1 MKVIKILL
9 SILSVVI
16 IAGCSS
22 KKDSY
27 VEIES
32 INKELSKSDILSG
45 NFETLSGTWYSE
57 VGKNENQMILTID
70 KEGNVKVF
78 NDNKEIQNKGSL
90 VVANDN
96 TFDKGYLVM
105 NVKGIK
111 EGEEGRERKE
121 RKERNIYADGR
132 MGEEHTYSTFDRN
145 LYFFQGKSEFNRDE
159 VGFDFSRENEDVIK
173 YDIPK
178 KITKDTLVFQKN
190 EKPKEKGYGRP
201 NAINYTVFHRKNEM
215 NEQPTPIKSN
225 LNIDEIKN
233 SNLSSIA
240 SNWRNPDGH
249 SFKVYSDGRGE
260 SFFHGTTRRGV
271 IEFSSIQDNIISG
284 NFGKKTEQWV
294 IPIYA
299 NGDIGRE
306 VDGVD
311 GYNIQIIKSGNTVGA
326 TKNTFLYDIFE
337 LPDGVPRLSVIDRD
351 VLTLRDHFDEYFES
365 PSKVFFRE
373 KEMKQFAD
381 VKNENI
387 MNIDGLV
394 KGDFS
399 TVVGTWGDPENQ
411 GIGNRIRI
419 DEKGVL
425 TWIGSR
431 SAERIIHDVKKNAD
445 NSGIGIFGKEFNW
458 ETVTPSNYINFIP
471 AGIAIKGEENSD
483 NSKDRI
489 IFGSIEKQSDRKIFY
504 RLDE

>member
-1 MKVIKILL
+1 MKVVKIFL

-16 IAGCSS
+16 ISGCHS
-22 KKDSY
+22 KDSY

-32 INKELSKSDILSG
+32 ENKELSKSDILSG

-78 NDNKEIQNKGSL
+78 NDNKEIKNKGSL

-111 EGEEGRERKE
+111 EG
-121 RKERNIYADGR
+121 KERNIYAGGQ
-132 MGEEHTYSTFDRN
+132 MGQEQIYSKFDRN

-159 VGFDFSRENEDVIK
+159 VGFDFSRESEDVIK

-178 KITKDTLVFQKN
+178 KITKDTLIFQEN

-201 NAINYTVFHRKNEM
+201 NPIHYTVFHRKNEM

-233 SNLSSIA
+233 RNLSSIA
-240 SNWRNPDGH
+240 GNWRNPDGH

-271 IEFSSIQDNIISG
+271 IEFSTVRDDIILG
-284 NFGKKTEQWV
+284 DFGKKTEQWV

-311 GYNIQIIKSGNTVGA
+311 GDNIQIIKSGETVGA

-351 VLTLRDHFDEYFES
+351 VLTLTDHFDENFES

-431 SAERIIHDVKKNAD
+431 SAERIIHDVKHNGD

-471 AGIAIKGEENSD
+471 AGVAIKGEENSD
-483 NSKDRI
+483 SSKDRI
-489 IFGSIEKQSDRKIFY
+489 IFGSIEKQSYKKIFY

>member
-1 MKVIKILL
+1 MKVVKIFL

-16 IAGCSS
+16 ISGCHS
-22 KKDSY
+22 KDSY

-32 INKELSKSDILSG
+32 ANKELSKSDILSG

-78 NDNKEIQNKGSL
+78 NDNKEIKNKGSL

-111 EGEEGRERKE
+111 EG
-121 RKERNIYADGR
+121 KERNIYAGGQ
-132 MGEEHTYSTFDRN
+132 MGQEQTYSKFDRN

-159 VGFDFSRENEDVIK
+159 VGFDFSRESEDVIK

-178 KITKDTLVFQKN
+178 KITKDTLIFQEN

-201 NAINYTVFHRKNEM
+201 NPIHYTVFHRKNEM

-233 SNLSSIA
+233 RNLSSIA
-240 SNWRNPDGH
+240 GNWRNPDGH

-260 SFFHGTTRRGV
+260 SFFHGSTRRGV
-271 IEFSSIQDNIISG
+271 IEFSTVRDDIILG
-284 NFGKKTEQWV
+284 DFGKKTEQWV

-311 GYNIQIIKSGNTVGA
+311 GDNIQIIKSGETVGA

-351 VLTLRDHFDEYFES
+351 VLTLTDHFDEYFES
-365 PSKVFFRE
+365 PSIVFFRE

-399 TVVGTWGDPENQ
+399 TVVGTWGVPENQ
-411 GIGNRIRI
+411 GIGNRMRI

-425 TWIGSR
+425 TWIDSR

-445 NSGIGIFGKEFNW
+445 NSGIGISGKEFNW

-471 AGIAIKGEENSD
+471 AGVTIKGEVNGDS
-483 NSKDRI
+483 SKDRI
-489 IFGSIEKQSDRKIFY
+489 IFGSIEKQSDKKIFY

>member
-1 MKVIKILL
+1 MKVVKIFL

-16 IAGCSS
+16 ISGCHS
-22 KKDSY
+22 KDSY

-32 INKELSKSDILSG
+32 ANKELSKSDVLSG

-78 NDNKEIQNKGSL
+78 NDNKEIKNKGSL

-111 EGEEGRERKE
+111 EG
-121 RKERNIYADGR
+121 KERNIYAGGQ
-132 MGEEHTYSTFDRN
+132 MGQEQTYSKFDRN

-159 VGFDFSRENEDVIK
+159 VGFDFSRESEDVIK

-178 KITKDTLVFQKN
+178 KITKDTLIFQEN

-201 NAINYTVFHRKNEM
+201 NPIHYTVFHRKNEM

-233 SNLSSIA
+233 RNLSSIA
-240 SNWRNPDGH
+240 GNWRNPDGH

-260 SFFHGTTRRGV
+260 SFFHGSTRRGV
-271 IEFSSIQDNIISG
+271 IEFSTVRDDIILG
-284 NFGKKTEQWV
+284 DFGKKTEQWV

-311 GYNIQIIKSGNTVGA
+311 GDNIQIIKSGETVGA

-351 VLTLRDHFDEYFES
+351 VLTLTDHFDEYFES

-399 TVVGTWGDPENQ
+399 TVVGTWGVPEDQ

-431 SAERIIHDVKKNAD
+431 SAERIIHDVKHNGD

-471 AGIAIKGEENSD
+471 AGVAIKGEENSD
-483 NSKDRI
+483 SSKDRI

>member
-1 MKVIKILL
+1 MKVVKIFL

-16 IAGCSS
+16 ISGCHS
-22 KKDSY
+22 KDSY
-27 VEIES
+27 IEIES
-32 INKELSKSDILSG
+32 ANKELSKSDILSG

-78 NDNKEIQNKGSL
+78 NDNKKIKNKGSL

-111 EGEEGRERKE
+111 EG
-121 RKERNIYADGR
+121 KERNIYAGGQ
-132 MGEEHTYSTFDRN
+132 MGQEQTYSKFDRN

-159 VGFDFSRENEDVIK
+159 VGFDFSRESEDVIK

-178 KITKDTLVFQKN
+178 KITKDTLIFQEN

-201 NAINYTVFHRKNEM
+201 NPIHYTVFHRKNEM

-233 SNLSSIA
+233 RNLSSIA
-240 SNWRNPDGH
+240 GNWRNPDGH

-260 SFFHGTTRRGV
+260 SFFHGSTRRGV
-271 IEFSSIQDNIISG
+271 IEFSTVRDDIILG
-284 NFGKKTEQWV
+284 DFGKKTEQWV

-311 GYNIQIIKSGNTVGA
+311 GDNIQIIKSGETVGA

-351 VLTLRDHFDEYFES
+351 VLTLTDHFDEYFES

-399 TVVGTWGDPENQ
+399 TVVGTWGVPEDQ

-431 SAERIIHDVKKNAD
+431 SAERIIHDVKHNGD

-471 AGIAIKGEENSD
+471 AGVAIKGEENNDS
-483 NSKDRI
+483 SKDRI
-489 IFGSIEKQSDRKIFY
+489 IFGSIEKQSDKKIFY

>member
-1 MKVIKILL
+1 MKVVKIFL

-16 IAGCSS
+16 ISGCHS
-22 KKDSY
+22 KDSY
-27 VEIES
+27 IEIES
-32 INKELSKSDILSG
+32 ANKELSKSDILSG

-78 NDNKEIQNKGSL
+78 NDNKEIKNKGSL

-111 EGEEGRERKE
+111 EG
-121 RKERNIYADGR
+121 KERNIYAGGQ
-132 MGEEHTYSTFDRN
+132 MGQEQTYSKFDRN

-159 VGFDFSRENEDVIK
+159 VGFDFSRESEDVIK

-178 KITKDTLVFQKN
+178 KITKDTLIFQEN

-201 NAINYTVFHRKNEM
+201 NPIHYTVFHRKNEM

-225 LNIDEIKN
+225 LNINEIKN
-233 SNLSSIA
+233 RNLSSIA
-240 SNWRNPDGH
+240 GNWRNPDGH

-260 SFFHGTTRRGV
+260 SFFHGSTRRGV
-271 IEFSSIQDNIISG
+271 IEFSTVRDDIILG
-284 NFGKKTEQWV
+284 DFGKKTEQWV

-311 GYNIQIIKSGNTVGA
+311 GDNIQIIKSGETVGA

-351 VLTLRDHFDEYFES
+351 VLTLTDHFDEYFES

-399 TVVGTWGDPENQ
+399 TVVGTWGVPENK
-411 GIGNRIRI
+411 GIGNRLRI

-431 SAERIIHDVKKNAD
+431 SAERIIHDVKHNGD

-471 AGIAIKGEENSD
+471 AGVAIKGEENNDS
-483 NSKDRI
+483 SKDRI
-489 IFGSIEKQSDRKIFY
+489 IFGSIEKQSDKKIFY

>member
-1 MKVIKILL
+1 MKVVKIFLC
-9 SILSVVI
+9 ILTVVI
-16 IAGCSS
+16 ISGCYS
-22 KKDSY
+22 KDSY

-32 INKELSKSDILSG
+32 ANKELIKSDILSG

-78 NDNKEIQNKGSL
+78 NDNKKIQNKGSL
-90 VVANDN
+90 VVASDN

-105 NVKGIK
+105 NVKGKK
-111 EGEEGRERKE
+111 EGEE

-132 MGEEHTYSTFDRN
+132 MGKEQTYSKFDRN

-159 VGFDFSRENEDVIK
+159 VGFDFSRENENVFK

-201 NAINYTVFHRKNEM
+201 ESIRYIVFHRKNEM

-233 SNLSSIA
+233 LNFSSIA
-240 SNWRNPDGH
+240 GNWRNPDGH
-249 SFKVYSDGRGE
+249 SFKVYSEGRGE
-260 SFFHGTTRRGV
+260 SVFNGSTRRGV
-271 IEFSSIQDNIISG
+271 IEFSSVRDDIIAG
-284 NFGKKTEQWV
+284 DFGKKTEQWV

-306 VDGVD
+306 VDGID
-311 GYNIQIIKSGNTVGA
+311 GDNIQIIKSGVTVGE

-351 VLTLRDHFDEYFES
+351 ILTLTDHFDEYFES
-365 PSKVFFRE
+365 PSIVFFRE

-399 TVVGTWGDPENQ
+399 TVVGTWGVPENQ
-411 GIGNRIRI
+411 GIGNRMRI

-445 NSGIGIFGKEFNW
+445 NSGIGISGKEFNW

-471 AGIAIKGEENSD
+471 GGVAIKGEENGDS
-483 NSKDRI
+483 SKDRI
-489 IFGSIEKQSDRKIFY
+489 IFGSIEEQSNKRIFY

>member
-1 MKVIKILL
+1 MKVVKIFL

-16 IAGCSS
+16 ISGCHS
-22 KKDSY
+22 KDSY
-27 VEIES
+27 IEIES
-32 INKELSKSDILSG
+32 ANKELSKSDILSG

-78 NDNKEIQNKGSL
+78 NDNKEIKNKGSL

-111 EGEEGRERKE
+111 EG
-121 RKERNIYADGR
+121 KERNIYAGGQ
-132 MGEEHTYSTFDRN
+132 MGQEQTYSKFDRN

-159 VGFDFSRENEDVIK
+159 VGFDFSRESEDVIK

-178 KITKDTLVFQKN
+178 KITKDTLIFQEN

-201 NAINYTVFHRKNEM
+201 NPIHYTVFHRKNEM

-233 SNLSSIA
+233 RNLSSIA
-240 SNWRNPDGH
+240 GNWRNPDGH

-260 SFFHGTTRRGV
+260 SFFHGSTRRGV
-271 IEFSSIQDNIISG
+271 IEFSTVRDDIILG
-284 NFGKKTEQWV
+284 DFGKKTEQWV

-311 GYNIQIIKSGNTVGA
+311 GDNIQIIKSGETVGA

-351 VLTLRDHFDEYFES
+351 VLTLTDHFDEYFES

-399 TVVGTWGDPENQ
+399 TVVGTWGVPENQ
-411 GIGNRIRI
+411 GIGNRMRI

-431 SAERIIHDVKKNAD
+431 SAERIIHDVKHNGD

-471 AGIAIKGEENSD
+471 AGVAIKGEENNDS
-483 NSKDRI
+483 SKDRI
-489 IFGSIEKQSDRKIFY
+489 IFGSIEKQSDKKIFY

>member
-1 MKVIKILL
+1 MKVVKIFL

-16 IAGCSS
+16 ISGCHS
-22 KKDSY
+22 KDSY

-32 INKELSKSDILSG
+32 ANKELSKSDVLSG

-78 NDNKEIQNKGSL
+78 NDNKEIKNKGSL

-111 EGEEGRERKE
+111 EG
-121 RKERNIYADGR
+121 KERNIYAGGQ
-132 MGEEHTYSTFDRN
+132 MGQEQTYSKFDRN

-159 VGFDFSRENEDVIK
+159 VGFDFSRESEDVIK

-178 KITKDTLVFQKN
+178 KITKDTLIFQEN

-201 NAINYTVFHRKNEM
+201 NPIHYTVFHRKNEM

-225 LNIDEIKN
+225 LNINEIKN
-233 SNLSSIA
+233 RNLSSIA
-240 SNWRNPDGH
+240 GNWRNPDGH

-260 SFFHGTTRRGV
+260 SFFHGSTRRGV
-271 IEFSSIQDNIISG
+271 IEFSTVRDDIILG
-284 NFGKKTEQWV
+284 DFGKKTEQWV

-311 GYNIQIIKSGNTVGA
+311 GDNIQIIKSGETVGA

-337 LPDGVPRLSVIDRD
+337 LSDGVPRLSVIDRD
-351 VLTLRDHFDEYFES
+351 VLTLTDHFDEYFES

-399 TVVGTWGDPENQ
+399 TVVGTWGVPEDQ
-411 GIGNRIRI
+411 GIGNRLRI

-445 NSGIGIFGKEFNW
+445 NSGIGISGKEFNW

-471 AGIAIKGEENSD
+471 AGVAIKGEENSD
-483 NSKDRI
+483 SSKDRI

>member
-1 MKVIKILL
+1 MKVVKIFL

-16 IAGCSS
+16 ISGCHS
-22 KKDSY
+22 KDSY
-27 VEIES
+27 IEIES
-32 INKELSKSDILSG
+32 ANKELSKSDILSG

-78 NDNKEIQNKGSL
+78 NDNKEIKNKGSL

-111 EGEEGRERKE
+111 EG
-121 RKERNIYADGR
+121 KERNIYAGGQ
-132 MGEEHTYSTFDRN
+132 MGQEQTYSKLDRN

-159 VGFDFSRENEDVIK
+159 VGFDFSRESEDVIK

-178 KITKDTLVFQKN
+178 KITKDTLIFQEN

-201 NAINYTVFHRKNEM
+201 NPIHYTVFHRKNEM

-233 SNLSSIA
+233 RNLSSIA
-240 SNWRNPDGH
+240 GNWRNPDGH

-260 SFFHGTTRRGV
+260 SFFHGSTRRGV
-271 IEFSSIQDNIISG
+271 IEFSTVRDDIILG
-284 NFGKKTEQWV
+284 DFGKKTEQWV

-311 GYNIQIIKSGNTVGA
+311 GDNIQIIKSGETVGA

-351 VLTLRDHFDEYFES
+351 VLTLTDHFDEYFES

-399 TVVGTWGDPENQ
+399 TVVGTWGVPEDQ

-431 SAERIIHDVKKNAD
+431 SAERIIHDVKHNGD

-471 AGIAIKGEENSD
+471 AGVAIKGEENNDS
-483 NSKDRI
+483 SKDRI
-489 IFGSIEKQSDRKIFY
+489 IFGSIEKQSDKKIFY

>member
-1 MKVIKILL
+1 MKVVKIFL

-16 IAGCSS
+16 ISGCHS
-22 KKDSY
+22 KDSY

-32 INKELSKSDILSG
+32 ANKELSKSDVLSG

-78 NDNKEIQNKGSL
+78 NDNKEIKNKGSL

-111 EGEEGRERKE
+111 EG
-121 RKERNIYADGR
+121 KERNIYAGGQ
-132 MGEEHTYSTFDRN
+132 MGQEQTYSKFDRN

-159 VGFDFSRENEDVIK
+159 VGFDFSRESEDVIK

-178 KITKDTLVFQKN
+178 KITKDTLIFQEN

-201 NAINYTVFHRKNEM
+201 NPIHYTVFHRKNEM

-225 LNIDEIKN
+225 LNINEIKN
-233 SNLSSIA
+233 RNLSSIA
-240 SNWRNPDGH
+240 GNWRNPDGH

-260 SFFHGTTRRGV
+260 SFFHGSTRRGV
-271 IEFSSIQDNIISG
+271 IEFSTVRDDIILG
-284 NFGKKTEQWV
+284 DFGKKTEQWV

-311 GYNIQIIKSGNTVGA
+311 GDNIQIIKSGETVGA

-351 VLTLRDHFDEYFES
+351 VLTLTDHFDEYFES

-399 TVVGTWGDPENQ
+399 TVVGTWGVPEDQ
-411 GIGNRIRI
+411 GIGNRLRI

-445 NSGIGIFGKEFNW
+445 NSGIGISGKEFNW

-471 AGIAIKGEENSD
+471 AGVAIKGEENSD
-483 NSKDRI
+483 SSKDRI

>member
-45 NFETLSGTWYSE
+45 NFEILSGTWYSE
-57 VGKNENQMILTID
+57 VGKNEEQMILTID
-70 KEGNVKVF
+70 KEGNAKVF
-78 NDNKEIQNKGSL
+78 DKNKKIQNKGSL

-111 EGEEGRERKE
+111 EGEE
-121 RKERNIYADGR
+121 RKERNIYANGR
-132 MGEEHTYSTFDRN
+132 MGEEQTYSKFDRN

-159 VGFDFSRENEDVIK
+159 VGFDFSRENENAFK

-178 KITKDTLVFQKN
+178 KITKDTLIFQKN

-201 NAINYTVFHRKNEM
+201 DAIHYTVFHRKNEM
-215 NEQPTPIKSN
+215 NEQPTSIKSN

-233 SNLSSIA
+233 SNFSSIA
-240 SNWRNPDGH
+240 GNWRNPDGH

-260 SFFHGTTRRGV
+260 SFFHGNTRRGV
-271 IEFSSIQDNIISG
+271 IEFSIVRDGIIFG
-284 NFGKKTEQWV
+284 DFGKKTEQWV

-311 GYNIQIIKSGNTVGA
+311 GDNIQIIKSGENVGE

-337 LPDGVPRLSVIDRD
+337 LPDGVPRLSVVDRD
-351 VLTLRDHFDEYFES
+351 VLTLTDHFDEYFES

-399 TVVGTWGDPENQ
+399 TVVGTWGVPENQ
-411 GIGNRIRI
+411 GIGNRLQI

-431 SAERIIHDVKKNAD
+431 SAERIIHDVKQNAD
-445 NSGIGIFGKEFNW
+445 NSGIGIVGKEFNW
-458 ETVTPSNYINFIP
+458 KKVTPSNYINFIP
-471 AGIAIKGEENSD
+471 AGVAIKGEENSD
-483 NSKDRI
+483 SSKDRI
-489 IFGSIEKQSDRKIFY
+489 IFGSIEEQSDRKIFY
-504 RLDE
+504 RLNE

>member
-1 MKVIKILL
+1 MKVVKIFL

-16 IAGCSS
+16 ISGCHS
-22 KKDSY
+22 KDSY
-27 VEIES
+27 IEIES
-32 INKELSKSDILSG
+32 ANKELSKSDILSG

-78 NDNKEIQNKGSL
+78 NDNKEIKNKGSL

-111 EGEEGRERKE
+111 EG
-121 RKERNIYADGR
+121 KERNIYAGGQ
-132 MGEEHTYSTFDRN
+132 MGQEQTYSKFDRN

-159 VGFDFSRENEDVIK
+159 VGFDFSRESEDVIK

-178 KITKDTLVFQKN
+178 KITKDTLIFQEN

-201 NAINYTVFHRKNEM
+201 NPIHYTVFHRKNEM

-233 SNLSSIA
+233 RNLSSIA
-240 SNWRNPDGH
+240 GNWRNPDGH

-260 SFFHGTTRRGV
+260 SFFHGSTRRGV
-271 IEFSSIQDNIISG
+271 IEFSTVRDDIILG
-284 NFGKKTEQWV
+284 DFGKKTEQWV

-311 GYNIQIIKSGNTVGA
+311 GDNIQIIKSGETVGA

-351 VLTLRDHFDEYFES
+351 VLTLTDHFDEYFES

-399 TVVGTWGDPENQ
+399 TVVGTWGVPEDQ

-431 SAERIIHDVKKNAD
+431 SAERIIHDVKHNGD

-471 AGIAIKGEENSD
+471 AGVAIKGEENNDS
-483 NSKDRI
+483 SKDRI
-489 IFGSIEKQSDRKIFY
+489 IFGSIEKQSDKKIFY

>member
-1 MKVIKILL
+1 MKVVKIFL

-57 VGKNENQMILTID
+57 VGKNENKMILTID
-70 KEGNVKVF
+70 KGGNVKVF
-78 NDNKEIQNKGSL
+78 NDNKEIKNKGSL

-111 EGEEGRERKE
+111 EG
-121 RKERNIYADGR
+121 KERNIYAGGQ
-132 MGEEHTYSTFDRN
+132 MGQEQTYSKFDRN

-159 VGFDFSRENEDVIK
+159 VGFDFSRESEDVIK

-178 KITKDTLVFQKN
+178 KITKDTLIFQEN
-190 EKPKEKGYGRP
+190 EKTKEKGYGRP
-201 NAINYTVFHRKNEM
+201 NPIHYTVFHRKNEM

-233 SNLSSIA
+233 RNFSSIA
-240 SNWRNPDGH
+240 GNWRNPDGH
-249 SFKVYSDGRGE
+249 SFKVYSEGRGE
-260 SFFHGTTRRGV
+260 SVSNGSTRRGV
-271 IEFSSIQDNIISG
+271 IEFSSVSDGIIAG
-284 NFGKKTEQWV
+284 DFGKKTEQWV

-311 GYNIQIIKSGNTVGA
+311 GDNIQIIKSGETVGA

-351 VLTLRDHFDEYFES
+351 ILTLTDHFDEYFES
-365 PSKVFFRE
+365 PSIVFFRE
-373 KEMKQFAD
+373 NEMKQFAD

-399 TVVGTWGDPENQ
+399 TVVGTWGVPENQ
-411 GIGNRIRI
+411 GIGNRIKI

-471 AGIAIKGEENSD
+471 AGVAIKGEENGDS
-483 NSKDRI
+483 NKDRI
-489 IFGSIEKQSDRKIFY
+489 IFGSIENQSDKRILY

>member
-1 MKVIKILL
+1 MKVVKIFL

-16 IAGCSS
+16 ISGCHS
-22 KKDSY
+22 KDSY

-32 INKELSKSDILSG
+32 ANKELSKSDVLSG

-78 NDNKEIQNKGSL
+78 NDNKEIKNKGSL

-111 EGEEGRERKE
+111 EG
-121 RKERNIYADGR
+121 KERNIYAGGQ
-132 MGEEHTYSTFDRN
+132 MGQEQTYSKFDRN

-159 VGFDFSRENEDVIK
+159 VGFDFSRESEDVIK

-178 KITKDTLVFQKN
+178 KITKDTLIFQEN

-201 NAINYTVFHRKNEM
+201 NPIHYTVFHRKNEM

-233 SNLSSIA
+233 RNLSSIA
-240 SNWRNPDGH
+240 GNWRNPDGH

-260 SFFHGTTRRGV
+260 SFFHGSTRRGV
-271 IEFSSIQDNIISG
+271 IEFSTVRDDIILG
-284 NFGKKTEQWV
+284 DFGKKTEQWV

-311 GYNIQIIKSGNTVGA
+311 GDNIQIIKSGETVGA

-351 VLTLRDHFDEYFES
+351 VLTLTDHFDEYFES

-399 TVVGTWGDPENQ
+399 TVVGTWGVPEDQ

-431 SAERIIHDVKKNAD
+431 SAERIIHDVKHNGD

-471 AGIAIKGEENSD
+471 AGVAIKGEENGDS
-483 NSKDRI
+483 NKDRI
-489 IFGSIEKQSDRKIFY
+489 IFGSIENQSDKKILY

>member
-1 MKVIKILL
+1 MKVVKIFL

-16 IAGCSS
+16 ISGCHS
-22 KKDSY
+22 KDSY
-27 VEIES
+27 IEIES
-32 INKELSKSDILSG
+32 ANKELSKSDILSG

-78 NDNKEIQNKGSL
+78 NDNKEIKNKGSL

-111 EGEEGRERKE
+111 EG
-121 RKERNIYADGR
+121 KERNIYAGGQ
-132 MGEEHTYSTFDRN
+132 MWQEQTYSKFDRN

-159 VGFDFSRENEDVIK
+159 VGFDFSRESEDVIK

-178 KITKDTLVFQKN
+178 KITKDTLIFQEN

-201 NAINYTVFHRKNEM
+201 NPIHYTVFHRKNEM

-233 SNLSSIA
+233 RNLSSIA
-240 SNWRNPDGH
+240 GNWRNPDGH

-260 SFFHGTTRRGV
+260 SFFHGSTRRGV
-271 IEFSSIQDNIISG
+271 IEFSTVRDDIILG
-284 NFGKKTEQWV
+284 DFGKKTEQWV

-311 GYNIQIIKSGNTVGA
+311 GDNIQIIKSEETVGA

-351 VLTLRDHFDEYFES
+351 VLTLTDHFDEYFES

-399 TVVGTWGDPENQ
+399 TVVGTWGVPEDQ

-431 SAERIIHDVKKNAD
+431 SAERIIHDVKHNGD

-471 AGIAIKGEENSD
+471 AGVAIKGEENNDS
-483 NSKDRI
+483 SKDRI
-489 IFGSIEKQSDRKIFY
+489 IFGSIEKQSDKKIFY

>member
-1 MKVIKILL
+1 MKVVKIFL

-16 IAGCSS
+16 ISGCHS
-22 KKDSY
+22 KDSY

-32 INKELSKSDILSG
+32 ANKELSKSDILSG

-78 NDNKEIQNKGSL
+78 NDNKEIKNKGSL

-111 EGEEGRERKE
+111 EG
-121 RKERNIYADGR
+121 KERNVYAGGQ
-132 MGEEHTYSTFDRN
+132 MGQEQTYSKFDRN

-159 VGFDFSRENEDVIK
+159 VGFDFSRENENVIK

-178 KITKDTLVFQKN
+178 KITKDTLIFQEN

-201 NAINYTVFHRKNEM
+201 NPIHYTVFHRKNEM

-233 SNLSSIA
+233 RNLSSIA
-240 SNWRNPDGH
+240 GNWRNPDGH

-260 SFFHGTTRRGV
+260 SFFHGSTRRGV
-271 IEFSSIQDNIISG
+271 IEFSTVRDDIILG
-284 NFGKKTEQWV
+284 DFGKKTEQWV

-311 GYNIQIIKSGNTVGA
+311 GDNIQIIKSGETVGA

-351 VLTLRDHFDEYFES
+351 VLTLTDHFDEYFES

-399 TVVGTWGDPENQ
+399 TVVGTWGVPEDQ

-431 SAERIIHDVKKNAD
+431 SAERIIHDVKHNGD

-471 AGIAIKGEENSD
+471 AGVAIKGEENSD
-483 NSKDRI
+483 SSKDRI
-489 IFGSIEKQSDRKIFY
+489 IFGSIEKQSDKKIFY

>member
-1 MKVIKILL
+1 MKVVKIFL

-16 IAGCSS
+16 ISGCHS
-22 KKDSY
+22 KDSY

-32 INKELSKSDILSG
+32 ANKELSKSDILSG

-78 NDNKEIQNKGSL
+78 NDNKEIKNKGSL

-111 EGEEGRERKE
+111 EG
-121 RKERNIYADGR
+121 KERNVYAGGQ
-132 MGEEHTYSTFDRN
+132 MGQEQTYSKFDRN

-159 VGFDFSRENEDVIK
+159 VGFDFSRESEDVIK

-178 KITKDTLVFQKN
+178 KITKDTLIFQEN

-201 NAINYTVFHRKNEM
+201 NPIHYTVFHRKNEM

-233 SNLSSIA
+233 RNLSSIA
-240 SNWRNPDGH
+240 GNWRNPDGH

-260 SFFHGTTRRGV
+260 SFFHGSTRRGV
-271 IEFSSIQDNIISG
+271 IEFSTVRDDIILG
-284 NFGKKTEQWV
+284 DFGKKTEQWV

-311 GYNIQIIKSGNTVGA
+311 GDNIQIIKSGETVGA

-351 VLTLRDHFDEYFES
+351 VLTLTDHFDEYFES

-399 TVVGTWGDPENQ
+399 TVVGTWGVPEDQ

-431 SAERIIHDVKKNAD
+431 SAERIIHDVKHNGD

-471 AGIAIKGEENSD
+471 AGVAIKGEENSD
-483 NSKDRI
+483 SSKDRI
-489 IFGSIEKQSDRKIFY
+489 IFGSIEKQSDKKIFY

>member
-1 MKVIKILL
+1 MKLVKIFL

-16 IAGCSS
+16 ISGCYS
-22 KKDSY
+22 KDSKDSF

-32 INKELSKSDILSG
+32 VNKELSKSDIVSG

-70 KEGNVKVF
+70 KEGNAKVF
-78 NDNKEIQNKGSL
+78 NNNKELQNKGSL

-105 NVKGIK
+105 NVKGIVD
-111 EGEEGRERKE
+111 G
-121 RKERNIYADGR
+121 KERNLYAGGQMGR
-132 MGEEHTYSTFDRN
+132 EQEYSKSDRN

-159 VGFDFSRENEDVIK
+159 VGFDFSRENENVIK

-178 KITKDTLVFQKN
+178 KITKDTLVFQEN

-233 SNLSSIA
+233 RNFSSIA
-240 SNWRNPDGH
+240 GNWRNPDGH
-249 SFKVYSDGRGE
+249 SFKVYSEGRGE
-260 SFFHGTTRRGV
+260 SVFNGSTRRGV
-271 IEFSSIQDNIISG
+271 IEFSSVHDGIIAG
-284 NFGKKTEQWV
+284 DFGKKTEQWV

-399 TVVGTWGDPENQ
+399 TVVGTWGVPEDQ
-411 GIGNRIRI
+411 GIGNRLRI

>member
-1 MKVIKILL
+1 MKVVKIFL

-16 IAGCSS
+16 ISGCHS
-22 KKDSY
+22 KDSY

-32 INKELSKSDILSG
+32 ANKELSKSDILSG

-78 NDNKEIQNKGSL
+78 NDNKEIKNKGSL

-111 EGEEGRERKE
+111 EG
-121 RKERNIYADGR
+121 KERNIYAGGQ
-132 MGEEHTYSTFDRN
+132 MGQEQTYSKFDRN

-159 VGFDFSRENEDVIK
+159 VGFDFSRESEDVIK

-178 KITKDTLVFQKN
+178 KITKDTLIFQEN

-201 NAINYTVFHRKNEM
+201 NPIHYTVFHRKNEM

-233 SNLSSIA
+233 RNLSSIA
-240 SNWRNPDGH
+240 GNWRNPDGH

-260 SFFHGTTRRGV
+260 SFFHGSTRRGV
-271 IEFSSIQDNIISG
+271 IEFSTVRDDIILG
-284 NFGKKTEQWV
+284 DFGKKTEQWV

-311 GYNIQIIKSGNTVGA
+311 GDNIQIIKSGETVGA

-351 VLTLRDHFDEYFES
+351 VLTLTDHFDEYFES

-399 TVVGTWGDPENQ
+399 TVVGTWGVPEDQ

-431 SAERIIHDVKKNAD
+431 SAERIIHDVKHNGD

-471 AGIAIKGEENSD
+471 AGVAIKGEENNDS
-483 NSKDRI
+483 SKDRI
-489 IFGSIEKQSDRKIFY
+489 IFGSIEKQSDKKIFY

>member
-1 MKVIKILL
+1 MKVVKIFL

-16 IAGCSS
+16 ISGCHS
-22 KKDSY
+22 KDSY

-32 INKELSKSDILSG
+32 ANKELSKSDILSG

-78 NDNKEIQNKGSL
+78 NDNKEIKNKGSL

-111 EGEEGRERKE
+111 EG
-121 RKERNIYADGR
+121 KERNIYAGGQ
-132 MGEEHTYSTFDRN
+132 MGQEQTYSKFDRN

-159 VGFDFSRENEDVIK
+159 VGFDFSRESEDVIK

-178 KITKDTLVFQKN
+178 KITKDTLIFQEN
-190 EKPKEKGYGRP
+190 EKPKEKSYGRP
-201 NAINYTVFHRKNEM
+201 NPIHYTVFHRKNEM

-233 SNLSSIA
+233 RNLSSIA
-240 SNWRNPDGH
+240 GNWRNPDGH

-260 SFFHGTTRRGV
+260 SFFHGSTRRGV
-271 IEFSSIQDNIISG
+271 IEFSTVRDDIILG
-284 NFGKKTEQWV
+284 DFGKKTEQWV

-311 GYNIQIIKSGNTVGA
+311 GDNIQIIKSGETVGA

-351 VLTLRDHFDEYFES
+351 VLTLTDHFDEYFES

-399 TVVGTWGDPENQ
+399 TVVGTWGVPEDQ

-431 SAERIIHDVKKNAD
+431 SAERIIHDVKHNSD

-471 AGIAIKGEENSD
+471 AGVAIKGEENSD
-483 NSKDRI
+483 SSKDRI
-489 IFGSIEKQSDRKIFY
+489 IFGSIEKQSDKKIFY

>member
-1 MKVIKILL
+1 MKLVKIFL

-16 IAGCSS
+16 ISGCYS
-22 KKDSY
+22 KDSKDSF

-32 INKELSKSDILSG
+32 VNKELSKSDIVSG

-70 KEGNVKVF
+70 KEGNAKVF
-78 NDNKEIQNKGSL
+78 DKDKKIQNKGSL

-111 EGEEGRERKE
+111 EGEEREE
-121 RKERNIYADGR
+121 RKERNIYANGK
-132 MGEEHTYSTFDRN
+132 MGEEQTYSKFDRN

-159 VGFDFSRENEDVIK
+159 VGFDFSRENENVIK

-233 SNLSSIA
+233 RNFSSIA
-240 SNWRNPDGH
+240 GNWRNPDGH
-249 SFKVYSDGRGE
+249 SFKVYSEGRGE
-260 SFFHGTTRRGV
+260 SVFNGSTRRGV
-271 IEFSSIQDNIISG
+271 IEFSTVQDDIILG
-284 NFGKKTEQWV
+284 DFGKKTEQWV

-311 GYNIQIIKSGNTVGA
+311 GDNIQIIKSGETVGA

-351 VLTLRDHFDEYFES
+351 ILTLTDHFDEYFES
-365 PSKVFFRE
+365 PSIVFFRE
-373 KEMKQFAD
+373 NEMKQFAD

-399 TVVGTWGDPENQ
+399 TVVGTWGVPENQ
-411 GIGNRIRI
+411 GIGNRIKI

-471 AGIAIKGEENSD
+471 AGVAIKGEVNGDS
-483 NSKDRI
+483 SKDRI
-489 IFGSIEKQSDRKIFY
+489 IFGSIEEQSNTRIFY

>member
-1 MKVIKILL
+1 MKVVKIFL

-16 IAGCSS
+16 ISGCHS
-22 KKDSY
+22 KDSY

-32 INKELSKSDILSG
+32 ANKELSKSDVLSG

-78 NDNKEIQNKGSL
+78 NDNKEIKNKGSL

-111 EGEEGRERKE
+111 EG
-121 RKERNIYADGR
+121 KERNIYAGGQ
-132 MGEEHTYSTFDRN
+132 MGQEQTYSKFDRN

-159 VGFDFSRENEDVIK
+159 VGFDFSRESEDVIK

-178 KITKDTLVFQKN
+178 KITKDTLIFQEN

-201 NAINYTVFHRKNEM
+201 NPIHYTVFHRKNEM

-225 LNIDEIKN
+225 LNINEIKN
-233 SNLSSIA
+233 RNLSSIA
-240 SNWRNPDGH
+240 GNWRNPDGH

-260 SFFHGTTRRGV
+260 SFFHGSTRRGV
-271 IEFSSIQDNIISG
+271 IEFSTVRDDIILG
-284 NFGKKTEQWV
+284 DFGKKTEQWV

-311 GYNIQIIKSGNTVGA
+311 GDNIQIIKSGETVGA

-351 VLTLRDHFDEYFES
+351 VLTLTDHFDEYFES

-387 MNIDGLV
+387 MNIDELV

-399 TVVGTWGDPENQ
+399 TVVGTWGVPEDQ
-411 GIGNRIRI
+411 GIGNRLRI

-445 NSGIGIFGKEFNW
+445 NSGIGISGKEFNW

-471 AGIAIKGEENSD
+471 AGVAIKGEENSD
-483 NSKDRI
+483 SSKDRI

>member
-1 MKVIKILL
+1 MKVVKIFL

-16 IAGCSS
+16 ISGCHY
-22 KKDSY
+22 KDSY

-32 INKELSKSDILSG
+32 ANKELSKSDILSG

-78 NDNKEIQNKGSL
+78 NDNKEIKNKGSL

-111 EGEEGRERKE
+111 EG
-121 RKERNIYADGR
+121 KERNIYAGGQ
-132 MGEEHTYSTFDRN
+132 MGQEQTYSKFDRN

-159 VGFDFSRENEDVIK
+159 VGFDFSRESEDVIK

-178 KITKDTLVFQKN
+178 KITKDTLIFQEN

-201 NAINYTVFHRKNEM
+201 NPIHYTVFHRKNEM
-215 NEQPTPIKSN
+215 NEQPIPIKSN

-233 SNLSSIA
+233 RNLSSIA
-240 SNWRNPDGH
+240 GNWRNSDGH

-260 SFFHGTTRRGV
+260 SFFHGSTRRGV
-271 IEFSSIQDNIISG
+271 IEFSTVRDDIILG
-284 NFGKKTEQWV
+284 DFGKKTEQWV

-311 GYNIQIIKSGNTVGA
+311 GDNIQIIKSGETVGA

-351 VLTLRDHFDEYFES
+351 VLTLTDHFDEYFES

-399 TVVGTWGDPENQ
+399 TVVGTWGVPEDQ

-431 SAERIIHDVKKNAD
+431 SAERIIHDVKHNSD

-458 ETVTPSNYINFIP
+458 ETVTPSDYINFIP
-471 AGIAIKGEENSD
+471 AGVAIKGEENSD
-483 NSKDRI
+483 SSKDRI
-489 IFGSIEKQSDRKIFY
+489 IFGSIEKQSDKKIFY

>member
-1 MKVIKILL
+1 MKVVKIFL

-16 IAGCSS
+16 ISGCHS
-22 KKDSY
+22 KDSY
-27 VEIES
+27 IEIES
-32 INKELSKSDILSG
+32 ANKELSKSDILSG

-78 NDNKEIQNKGSL
+78 NDNKEIKNKGSL

-111 EGEEGRERKE
+111 EG
-121 RKERNIYADGR
+121 KERNIYAGGQ
-132 MGEEHTYSTFDRN
+132 MGQEQTYSKFDRN

-159 VGFDFSRENEDVIK
+159 VGFDFSRENENVIK

-178 KITKDTLVFQKN
+178 KITKDTLIFQEN

-201 NAINYTVFHRKNEM
+201 NPIHYTVFHRKNEM

-233 SNLSSIA
+233 RNLSSIA
-240 SNWRNPDGH
+240 GNWRNPDGH

-260 SFFHGTTRRGV
+260 SFFHGSTRRGV
-271 IEFSSIQDNIISG
+271 IEFSTVRDDIILG
-284 NFGKKTEQWV
+284 DFGKKTEQWV

-311 GYNIQIIKSGNTVGA
+311 GDNIQIIKSGETVGA

-351 VLTLRDHFDEYFES
+351 VLTLTDHFDEYFES

-399 TVVGTWGDPENQ
+399 TVVGTWGVPEDQ

-431 SAERIIHDVKKNAD
+431 SAERIIHDVKHNGD
-445 NSGIGIFGKEFNW
+445 NSEIGIFGKEFNW

-471 AGIAIKGEENSD
+471 AGVAIKGEENNDS
-483 NSKDRI
+483 SKDRI
-489 IFGSIEKQSDRKIFY
+489 IFGSIEKQSDKKIFY

>member
-16 IAGCSS
+16 IASCSS

-45 NFETLSGTWYSE
+45 NFETLSGTWSSE

-78 NDNKEIQNKGSL
+78 NDNKKIQNKGSL
-90 VVANDN
+90 VVASDN

-111 EGEEGRERKE
+111 EGEE
-121 RKERNIYADGR
+121 RKERNIYANGR
-132 MGEEHTYSTFDRN
+132 MGEEQTYSKFDRN
-145 LYFFQGKSEFNRDE
+145 LFFFQGKSEFNRDE
-159 VGFDFSRENEDVIK
+159 VGFDFSRDNENAFK

-178 KITKDTLVFQKN
+178 KITKDTLIFQKN

-201 NAINYTVFHRKNEM
+201 DAIHYTVFHRKNEM

-233 SNLSSIA
+233 RNLSSIA
-240 SNWRNPDGH
+240 GNWRNPDGH
-249 SFKVYSDGRGE
+249 AFKVYSDGRGE

-271 IEFSSIQDNIISG
+271 IEFSSIQDDIMSG
-284 NFGKKTEQWV
+284 DFGKKTGQWV

-299 NGDIGRE
+299 HGDIGIRE
-306 VDGVD
+306 DGVD
-311 GYNIQIIKSGNTVGA
+311 GDNIQIIKSGENVGV

-337 LPDGVPRLSVIDRD
+337 LPDGVPSLSVVDRD
-351 VLTLRDHFDEYFES
+351 VLTLTDHFDEYFES

-399 TVVGTWGDPENQ
+399 TVVGTWGVPENQ
-411 GIGNRIRI
+411 GIGNRLRI

-445 NSGIGIFGKEFNW
+445 NSGIGISGKEFNW

-471 AGIAIKGEENSD
+471 AGVTIKGEENGDS
-483 NSKDRI
+483 SKDRI
-489 IFGSIEKQSDRKIFY
+489 IFGSIEEQSNKRIFY

>member
-16 IAGCSS
+16 IASCSS

-78 NDNKEIQNKGSL
+78 NDNKKIQNKGSL
-90 VVANDN
+90 VVASDN

-111 EGEEGRERKE
+111 EGEE
-121 RKERNIYADGR
+121 RKERNIYANGR
-132 MGEEHTYSTFDRN
+132 MGEEQTYSKFDRN
-145 LYFFQGKSEFNRDE
+145 LFFFQGKSEFNRDE
-159 VGFDFSRENEDVIK
+159 VGFDFSRDNENAFK

-178 KITKDTLVFQKN
+178 KITKDTLIFQKN

-201 NAINYTVFHRKNEM
+201 DAIHYTVFHRKNEM

-233 SNLSSIA
+233 RNLSSIA
-240 SNWRNPDGH
+240 GNWRNPDGH
-249 SFKVYSDGRGE
+249 AFKVYSDGRGE

-271 IEFSSIQDNIISG
+271 IEFSSIQDDIMSG
-284 NFGKKTEQWV
+284 DFGKKTGQWV

-299 NGDIGRE
+299 NGDIGIRE
-306 VDGVD
+306 DGVD
-311 GYNIQIIKSGNTVGA
+311 GDNIQIIKSGENVGV
-326 TKNTFLYDIFE
+326 TKNTILYDIFE
-337 LPDGVPRLSVIDRD
+337 LPDGVPSLSVVDRD
-351 VLTLRDHFDEYFES
+351 VLTLTDHFDEYFES

-399 TVVGTWGDPENQ
+399 TVVGTWGVPENQ
-411 GIGNRIRI
+411 GIGNRLRI

-445 NSGIGIFGKEFNW
+445 NSGIGISGKEFNW

-471 AGIAIKGEENSD
+471 AGVTIKGEENGDS
-483 NSKDRI
+483 SKDRI
-489 IFGSIEKQSDRKIFY
+489 IFGSIEEQSNKRIFY

>member
-1 MKVIKILL
+1 MKLVKIFL

-16 IAGCSS
+16 ISGCYS
-22 KKDSY
+22 KDSKDSF

-32 INKELSKSDILSG
+32 VNKELSKSDIVSG

-70 KEGNVKVF
+70 KEGNAKVF
-78 NDNKEIQNKGSL
+78 NNNKELQNKGSL

-105 NVKGIK
+105 NVKGIVD
-111 EGEEGRERKE
+111 G
-121 RKERNIYADGR
+121 KERNLYAGGQMGR
-132 MGEEHTYSTFDRN
+132 EQEYSKSDRN

-159 VGFDFSRENEDVIK
+159 VGFDFSRENENVIK

-178 KITKDTLVFQKN
+178 KITKDTLVFQEN

-311 GYNIQIIKSGNTVGA
+311 GNNIQIIKSGETVGA

-351 VLTLRDHFDEYFES
+351 ILTLTDHFDEYFES
-365 PSKVFFRE
+365 PSIVFFRE
-373 KEMKQFAD
+373 NEMKQFAD

-399 TVVGTWGDPENQ
+399 TVVGTWGVPENQ
-411 GIGNRIRI
+411 GIGNRIKI

-471 AGIAIKGEENSD
+471 AGVAIKGEENGDS
-483 NSKDRI
+483 NKDRI
-489 IFGSIEKQSDRKIFY
+489 IFGSIENQSDKKILY

>member
-1 MKVIKILL
+1 MKVVKIFL

-16 IAGCSS
+16 ISGCHS
-22 KKDSY
+22 KDSY
-27 VEIES
+27 IEIES
-32 INKELSKSDILSG
+32 ANKELSKSDILSG

-78 NDNKEIQNKGSL
+78 NDNKEIKNKGSL

-111 EGEEGRERKE
+111 EG
-121 RKERNIYADGR
+121 KERNIYAGGQ
-132 MGEEHTYSTFDRN
+132 MGQEQTYSKFDRN

-159 VGFDFSRENEDVIK
+159 VGFDFSRESEDVIK

-178 KITKDTLVFQKN
+178 KITKDTLIFQEN

-201 NAINYTVFHRKNEM
+201 NPIHYTVFHRKNEM

-233 SNLSSIA
+233 RNLSSIA
-240 SNWRNPDGH
+240 GNWRNPDGH

-260 SFFHGTTRRGV
+260 SFFHGSTRRGV
-271 IEFSSIQDNIISG
+271 IEFSTVRDDIILG
-284 NFGKKTEQWV
+284 DFGKKTEQWV

-311 GYNIQIIKSGNTVGA
+311 GDNIQIIKSGETVGA

-351 VLTLRDHFDEYFES
+351 VLTLTDHFDEYFES

-399 TVVGTWGDPENQ
+399 TVVGTWGVPEDQ

-431 SAERIIHDVKKNAD
+431 LAERIIHDVKHNGD

-471 AGIAIKGEENSD
+471 AGVAIKGEENNDS
-483 NSKDRI
+483 SKDRI
-489 IFGSIEKQSDRKIFY
+489 IFGSIEKQSDKKIFY

>member
-1 MKVIKILL
+1 MKVVKIFL

-16 IAGCSS
+16 ISGCHS
-22 KKDSY
+22 KDSY

-32 INKELSKSDILSG
+32 ANKELSKSDVLSG

-78 NDNKEIQNKGSL
+78 NDNKEIKNKGSL

-96 TFDKGYLVM
+96 TFDIGYLVM
-105 NVKGIK
+105 NVKGIN
-111 EGEEGRERKE
+111 EG
-121 RKERNIYADGR
+121 KERNIYAGGQ
-132 MGEEHTYSTFDRN
+132 MGQEQTYSKFDRN
-145 LYFFQGKSEFNRDE
+145 LYFFEGKSEFNRDE
-159 VGFDFSRENEDVIK
+159 VGFDFSRESEDVIK

-178 KITKDTLVFQKN
+178 KITKDTLIFQEN

-201 NAINYTVFHRKNEM
+201 NPIHYTVFHRKNEM

-233 SNLSSIA
+233 RNLSSIA
-240 SNWRNPDGH
+240 GNWRNPDGH

-260 SFFHGTTRRGV
+260 SFFHGSTRRGV
-271 IEFSSIQDNIISG
+271 IEFSTVRDDIILG
-284 NFGKKTEQWV
+284 DFGKKTEQWV

-311 GYNIQIIKSGNTVGA
+311 GDNIQIIKSGETVGA

-351 VLTLRDHFDEYFES
+351 VLTLTDHFDEYFES

-399 TVVGTWGDPENQ
+399 TVVGTWGVPEDQ
-411 GIGNRIRI
+411 GIGNRLRI
-419 DEKGVL
+419 DEIV
-425 TWIGSR
+425 
-431 SAERIIHDVKKNAD
+431 
-445 NSGIGIFGKEFNW
+445 GK
-458 ETVTPSNYINFIP
+458 Y
-471 AGIAIKGEENSD
+471 
-483 NSKDRI
+483 
-489 IFGSIEKQSDRKIFY
+489 EKSPLK
-504 RLDE
+504 

>member
-1 MKVIKILL
+1 MKVVKIFL

-16 IAGCSS
+16 ISGCHS
-22 KKDSY
+22 KDSY

-32 INKELSKSDILSG
+32 ANKELSKSDVLSG

-78 NDNKEIQNKGSL
+78 NDNKEIKNKGSL

-105 NVKGIK
+105 NVKGIN
-111 EGEEGRERKE
+111 EG
-121 RKERNIYADGR
+121 KERNIYAGGQ
-132 MGEEHTYSTFDRN
+132 MGQEQTYSKFDRN

-159 VGFDFSRENEDVIK
+159 VGFDFSRESEDVIK

-178 KITKDTLVFQKN
+178 KITKDTLIFQEN

-201 NAINYTVFHRKNEM
+201 NPIHYTVFHRKNEM

-233 SNLSSIA
+233 RNLSSIA
-240 SNWRNPDGH
+240 GNWRNPDGH

-260 SFFHGTTRRGV
+260 SFFHGSTRRGV
-271 IEFSSIQDNIISG
+271 IEFSTVRDDIILG
-284 NFGKKTEQWV
+284 DFGKKTEQWV

-311 GYNIQIIKSGNTVGA
+311 GDNIQIIKSGETVGA

-351 VLTLRDHFDEYFES
+351 VLTLTDHFDEYFES

-399 TVVGTWGDPENQ
+399 TVVGTWGVPEDQ

-431 SAERIIHDVKKNAD
+431 SAERIIHDVKHNGD

-471 AGIAIKGEENSD
+471 AGVAIKGEENNDS
-483 NSKDRI
+483 SKDRI
-489 IFGSIEKQSDRKIFY
+489 IFGSIEKQSDKKIFY

>member
-1 MKVIKILL
+1 MKVVKIFL

-16 IAGCSS
+16 ISGCHS
-22 KKDSY
+22 KDSY
-27 VEIES
+27 IEIES
-32 INKELSKSDILSG
+32 ANKELSKSDILSG

-78 NDNKEIQNKGSL
+78 NDNKEIKNKGSL

-111 EGEEGRERKE
+111 EG
-121 RKERNIYADGR
+121 KERNIYAGGQ
-132 MGEEHTYSTFDRN
+132 MGQEQTYSKFDRN

-159 VGFDFSRENEDVIK
+159 VGFDFSRESEDVIK

-178 KITKDTLVFQKN
+178 KITKDTLIFQEN

-201 NAINYTVFHRKNEM
+201 NPIHYTVFHRKNEM

-233 SNLSSIA
+233 RNLSSIA
-240 SNWRNPDGH
+240 GNWRNPDGH

-260 SFFHGTTRRGV
+260 SFFHGSTRRGV
-271 IEFSSIQDNIISG
+271 IEFSTVRDDIILG
-284 NFGKKTEQWV
+284 DFGKKTEQWV

-311 GYNIQIIKSGNTVGA
+311 GDNIQIIKSEETVGA

-351 VLTLRDHFDEYFES
+351 VLTLTDHFDEYFES

-399 TVVGTWGDPENQ
+399 TVVGTWGVPEDQ

-431 SAERIIHDVKKNAD
+431 SAERIIHDVKHNGD

-471 AGIAIKGEENSD
+471 AGVAIKGEENNDS
-483 NSKDRI
+483 SKDRI
-489 IFGSIEKQSDRKIFY
+489 IFGSIEKQSDKKIFY

>member
-1 MKVIKILL
+1 MKVVKIFL

-16 IAGCSS
+16 ISGCHS
-22 KKDSY
+22 KDSY

-32 INKELSKSDILSG
+32 ANKELSKSDILSG

-78 NDNKEIQNKGSL
+78 NDNKEIKNKGSL

-96 TFDKGYLVM
+96 AFDKGYLVM

-111 EGEEGRERKE
+111 EG
-121 RKERNIYADGR
+121 KERNIYAGGQ
-132 MGEEHTYSTFDRN
+132 MGQEQTYSKFDRN

-159 VGFDFSRENEDVIK
+159 VGFDYSRESEDVIK

-178 KITKDTLVFQKN
+178 KITKDTLIFQEN

-201 NAINYTVFHRKNEM
+201 NPIHYTVFHRKNEM

-233 SNLSSIA
+233 RNLSSIA
-240 SNWRNPDGH
+240 GNWRNPDGH

-260 SFFHGTTRRGV
+260 SFFHGSTRRGV
-271 IEFSSIQDNIISG
+271 IEFSTVRDDIILG
-284 NFGKKTEQWV
+284 DFGKKTEQWV

-311 GYNIQIIKSGNTVGA
+311 GDNIQIIKSGETVGA

-351 VLTLRDHFDEYFES
+351 VLTLTDHFDEYFES

-373 KEMKQFAD
+373 KEMKQFTD

-399 TVVGTWGDPENQ
+399 TVVGTWGVPEDQ
-411 GIGNRIRI
+411 GIGNRIQI

-431 SAERIIHDVKKNAD
+431 SAERIIHDVKHNGD

-471 AGIAIKGEENSD
+471 AGVAIKGEENSD
-483 NSKDRI
+483 SSKDRI
-489 IFGSIEKQSDRKIFY
+489 IFGSIEKQSDKKIFY

>member
-1 MKVIKILL
+1 
-9 SILSVVI
+9 
-16 IAGCSS
+16 
-22 KKDSY
+22 
-27 VEIES
+27 
-32 INKELSKSDILSG
+32 
-45 NFETLSGTWYSE
+45 
-57 VGKNENQMILTID
+57 
-70 KEGNVKVF
+70 
-78 NDNKEIQNKGSL
+78 
-90 VVANDN
+90 
-96 TFDKGYLVM
+96 
-105 NVKGIK
+105 
-111 EGEEGRERKE
+111 
-121 RKERNIYADGR
+121 
-132 MGEEHTYSTFDRN
+132 
-145 LYFFQGKSEFNRDE
+145 
-159 VGFDFSRENEDVIK
+159 
-173 YDIPK
+173 
-178 KITKDTLVFQKN
+178 
-190 EKPKEKGYGRP
+190 
-201 NAINYTVFHRKNEM
+201 M

-233 SNLSSIA
+233 RNLSSIA
-240 SNWRNPDGH
+240 GNWRNPDGH

-260 SFFHGTTRRGV
+260 SFFHGSTRRGV
-271 IEFSSIQDNIISG
+271 IEFSTVRDDIILG
-284 NFGKKTEQWV
+284 DFGKKTEQWV

-311 GYNIQIIKSGNTVGA
+311 GDNIQIIKSGETVGA

-351 VLTLRDHFDEYFES
+351 VLTLTDHFDEYFES

-399 TVVGTWGDPENQ
+399 TVVGTWGVPEDQ

-431 SAERIIHDVKKNAD
+431 SAERIIHDVKHNGD

-471 AGIAIKGEENSD
+471 AGVAIKGEENSD
-483 NSKDRI
+483 SSKDRI
-489 IFGSIEKQSDRKIFY
+489 IFGSIEKQSDKKIFY

>member
-1 MKVIKILL
+1 MKLVKIFL

-16 IAGCSS
+16 ISGCYS
-22 KKDSY
+22 KDSKDSF

-32 INKELSKSDILSG
+32 VNKELSKSDIVSG

-70 KEGNVKVF
+70 KEGNAKVF
-78 NDNKEIQNKGSL
+78 NNNKELQNKGSL

-105 NVKGIK
+105 NVKGIVD
-111 EGEEGRERKE
+111 G
-121 RKERNIYADGR
+121 KERNLYAGGQMGR
-132 MGEEHTYSTFDRN
+132 EQEYSKSDRN

-159 VGFDFSRENEDVIK
+159 VGFDFSRENENVIK

-178 KITKDTLVFQKN
+178 KITKDTLVFQEN

-233 SNLSSIA
+233 RNLSSIA
-240 SNWRNPDGH
+240 GNWRNPDGH
-249 SFKVYSDGRGE
+249 SFKVYSEGRGE
-260 SFFHGTTRRGV
+260 SVFNGSTRRGV
-271 IEFSSIQDNIISG
+271 IEFSSVHDGIIAG
-284 NFGKKTEQWV
+284 DFGKKTEQWV

-311 GYNIQIIKSGNTVGA
+311 GNNIQIIKSGETVGA

-399 TVVGTWGDPENQ
+399 TVVGTWGVPEDQ
-411 GIGNRIRI
+411 GIGNRLRI